1 MSNFSMNRKLLTPL
15 ILCLTTGLL
24 SKAQDNTSSVI
35 RQPDV
40 VNLGPGFGF
49 DYGGLG
55 FNLTVY
61 PQKNI
66 GVFFGAGYAFAGVGY
81 NTGIKYRFAPEKPKV
96 VTPFFMAMYG
106 YNAAVAVS
114 DNPQYNKLFYGPTLG
129 AGIDIR
135 SKNPSSIG
143 IFSFALMV
151 PIRNSDAQN
160 YINLLKTQDGAT
172 FGNSLLPIGISI
184 GYKAILDKRK

>member
-1 MSNFSMNRKLLTPL
+1 MSNFSMNPQRLTLL
-15 ILCLTTGLL
+15 ILCLTTGLF
-24 SKAQDNTSSVI
+24 STAQDNTATSI
-35 RQPDV
+35 RQPDR

-61 PQKNI
+61 PQKNV

-81 NTGIKYRFAPEKPKV
+81 NNGIKYRFAPEKPKV
-96 VTPFFMAMYG
+96 VIPFLMAMYG

-135 SKNPSSIG
+135 SKNPASIG
-143 IFSFALMV
+143 IFSIALMV
-151 PIRNSDAQN
+151 PIRNSEAQN
-160 YINLLKTQDGAT
+160 YIDLLKTQDGAT
-172 FGNSLLPIGISI
+172 FSNSLLPIGISI
-184 GYKAILDKRK
+184 GYKAILDRRK